1 MKHIPTAL
9 RRLVHERAGGA
20 CEYCLFPEWLA
31 FAAHEIDHIVAQKH
45 GGGTTEDN
53 LALSCALCN
62 KHKGSDL
69 ASFDPETGELVAI
82 FHPRRQRWRDHFQIA
97 GSAIVGLT
105 AGARAT
111 VRLLQ
116 LNHPNRLA
124 ERALLIEAGLI
135 PAPAG
140 QHGAT

>member
-1 MKHIPTAL
+1 MTHIPAAL

-20 CEYCLFPEWLA
+20 CEYCLYPGSLA
-31 FAAHEIDHIVAQKH
+31 FTAHEIDHIVAQKH
-45 GGGTTEDN
+45 GGETAEDN

-69 ASFDPETGELVAI
+69 ASIVPDSGELAAI
-82 FHPRRQRWRDHFQIA
+82 FHPRRQRWRDHFQIV
-97 GSAIVGLT
+97 GSSIAGLT
-105 AGARAT
+105 PVARAT

-124 ERALLIEAGLI
+124 ERAHLVTAGLI
-135 PAPAG
+135 SVPAG
-140 QHGAT
+140 